1 MRPPQY
7 LSNMGDE
14 GVAAMRDEL
23 VPVVVAVRMK
33 PNTENAPIAVQAD
46 PTNNTVTLLQ
56 QPNHGDPHAEV
67 EGESYLKQQVR
78 NMFLNRLLNYNLT
91 KTSRF
96 YFT

>member
-7 LSNMGDE
+7 LSDMGDE

-46 PTNNTVTLLQ
+46 PTNNTVAML
-56 QPNHGDPHAEV
+56 QPNHGDAYAEV
-67 EGESYLKQQVR
+67 DGESHLRQQVR
-78 NMFLNRLLNYNLT
+78 NMFLNRFCNN
-91 KTSRF
+91 
-96 YFT
+96 